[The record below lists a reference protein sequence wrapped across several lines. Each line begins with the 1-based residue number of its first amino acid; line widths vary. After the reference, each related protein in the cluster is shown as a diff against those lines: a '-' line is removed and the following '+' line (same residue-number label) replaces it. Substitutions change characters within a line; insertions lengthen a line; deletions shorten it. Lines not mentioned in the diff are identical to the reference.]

1 MKRIVVVSLGMAM
14 AALGIFPLQSSPA
27 GGKENPKYRTAVL
40 TRGDITAVVSTTG
53 VVSPVTLVEVGAEVS
68 GQVVK
73 VNADFNSPVRKG
85 EVIAELDRAPF
96 ENAVQQDEAGLK
108 VAAAALDK
116 ARVDLDTAKKK
127 YDRTLDLYQR
137 KLVSEEDKEADE
149 DAYLEAKDDARIAE
163 AAVKEAQAELTS
175 ARLDLDKTQIRSPID
190 GVVVTRSVTVG
201 QTVAARFTAPVLF
214 TIADDLRTMRLQC
227 DVDEAAV
234 GRVKEGQKVEF
245 TVEAFLADTF
255 TGRVIQVQDDAEV
268 DADVVRYPVV
278 CAVDNTQG
286 KLRPGM
292 TAAATIQTG
301 EARGVLRLP
310 NAALQFV
317 PPVLTASMAEFVRD
331 ASKKQP
337 EGQRPPIVWT
347 LDKKGNLAPLA
358 IKTGL
363 AGSDFT
369 EVVDGDL
376 REGQSV
382 VIGVGSGR

>member
-1 MKRIVVVSLGMAM
+1 MRRKIIVSLAM
-14 AALGIFPLQSSPA
+14 AIAAVVIFPFRSSLA
-27 GGKENPKYRTAVL
+27 AGKEDPKYRTAVL
-40 TRGDITAVVSTTG
+40 TRGDITALVSTTG
-53 VVSPVTLVEVGAEVS
+53 IVSPITLVEVGAEVS

-96 ENAVQQDEAGLK
+96 EDAVEQDEAGLK

-116 ARVDLDTAKKK
+116 ARVDFDTAKKK
-127 YDRTLDLYQR
+127 YERTLDLYQK

-149 DAYLEAKDDARIAE
+149 EAYLEATDDVRIAE
-163 AAVKEAQAELTS
+163 AAVKEAQAEVTS

-190 GVVVTRSVTVG
+190 GVVVTRNITVG
-201 QTVAARFTAPVLF
+201 QTVTARFAAPVLF
-214 TIADDLRTMRLQC
+214 TIANDLRMMRLQC

-234 GRVKEGQKVEF
+234 GRVKEGQNVEF
-245 TVEAFLADTF
+245 TVEAFPADTF

-278 CAVDNTQG
+278 CEVDNTQG

-292 TAAATIQTG
+292 TAAAAIQTG
-301 EARGVLRLP
+301 EARGVLRVP

-317 PPVLTASMAEFVRD
+317 PPILTASMAEFVRD
-331 ASKKQP
+331 ASKNQP

-347 LDKKGNLAPLA
+347 LDKKGNLVPLV

-369 EVVDGDL
+369 EAMDGNL

-382 VIGVGSGR
+382 VTGVESGR